1 MVRESKSR
9 NWKRSCGCLVGVL
22 SILFVGFILALWQ
35 FTREPISNA
44 TINKRVLQRL
54 ERMTGLAVSYDEAS
68 LNIPAGQYHIRNL
81 RLSDPVE
88 GGATFLQIEDVYA
101 KVKPWELLLEP
112 EANISSVILKRP
124 TALDFEYSANSLKL
138 GTRTQI
144 LVDAVKAA
152 QPPGTSTAELLPF
165 DNLDIRDVELAFSE
179 AESIFPD
186 DRPPTATLRLTGD
199 MHVENRPGNNL
210 AFDFEGM
217 AAGVLSPADDSST
230 TGSMAMGV
238 KGQLEIDPGKQFTL
252 SGSVQELALYDL
264 FRAHQGGSLLGRGL
278 EFDLSSSSTETIRSV
293 AATINME
300 NLSTADPITDFM
312 LTDENMAFVLVFDQ
326 DTSGGVTRIDRA
338 ALRSDGAV
346 LSVNGTAG
354 MENRAPWYELAVAG
368 SALDAEYRAILKRF
382 LPDGWDLD
390 PTQGQLAYDI
400 NVSVRNGELGRLDG
414 LVQTRGV
421 NLRTPSLPASLRN
434 LFGDVQFGADSITF
448 SDVTADYGG
457 ARLALDGRFVGDPW
471 QDKSGKLDMNWTAIV
486 DVENLLRLHGG
497 RLTSGGDI
505 AASGQISGRGTW
517 EQEVDLRQRDA
528 SGVPA
533 VEGGFNFENIT
544 LNHPLLPGRVT
555 ELSGS
560 AVVDDDHIVLRNLT
574 GKLRGNEMEIDGMVQ
589 GDTFFWRDP
598 QVSASLTSR
607 LDLGQLQ
614 DYLTDEQERA
624 IDAYN
629 LSGRAETRMM
639 VSGPMA
645 DLGSHLTGVMR
656 LEDVGLDPNLSFM
669 NGRVEG
675 VRGAIRWNGQQLDL
689 QSLEGQING
698 EPLQL
703 SGLIAGN
710 KLDLKIKSP
719 GTLENVARTFP
730 ELSQF
735 MDMSGGLM
743 ADLRFVA
750 EGSNAPS
757 GSANLEQVMQQAH
770 ILMTESVKTQTFTLQ
785 GNLELNDASIRVIS
799 MPPARRENGRRI
811 PEGRVTG
818 MTGTVVVDGSTLT
831 IPAGSP
837 IRCAFSDTPNCRL
850 SGQLRLRPD
859 NLPALSIQL
868 STHETLK
875 LDTWVAGWGR
885 ELDRP
890 DRPPMTGKTF
900 ELDADIQAPRVEL
913 RGQTGGRSRGKL
925 SFRMVQNEQPRV
937 TEFHEVVVQGYAQGT
952 GRIIGSGRVESFYWR
967 PNQFPKWQANVDV
980 QSMPLETVLPA
991 VFVAPSNIRGLANG
1005 HLTVE
1010 GVGDN
1015 PLSIRGGGSV
1025 YVNNMELGRTGVIQ
1039 QLGQTTGRDLGG
1051 RLFETAQA
1059 ATFQIGNG
1067 ALSSRDIVLQ
1077 TNGLQLDMQGDYW
1090 FAANPARGT
1099 QARTI
1104 DGSLRLRLFK
1114 TVFGNLPII
1123 GQVAELAD
1131 EVTNAF
1137 LLAFRVAGPAAN
1149 PRITPVPL
1157 PMFQG
1162 A

>member
-1 MVRESKSR
+1 MDRGSKSR
-9 NWKRSCGCLVGVL
+9 NWKRSCGCLVGVF
-22 SILFVGFILALWQ
+22 FVFIVGCLAALWH
-35 FTREPISNA
+35 FTREPFSNE
-44 TINKRVLQRL
+44 TINQRVLQRL
-54 ERMTGLAVSYDEAS
+54 ERMTGLAVTYDEAS
-68 LNIPAGQYHIRNL
+68 LNFPAGQYHIRNL
-81 RLSDPVE
+81 RLSDPA
-88 GGATFLQIEDVYA
+88 GSGATLLQIEDVYA
-101 KVKPWELLLEP
+101 KVRPWELLLEP
-112 EANISSVILKRP
+112 EANISSVVLNRP

-152 QPPGTSTAELLPF
+152 QPPGTTTAELLPF
-165 DNLDIRDVELAFSE
+165 DNLEIRDVELSFSE
-179 AESIFPD
+179 AEPIIPD
-186 DRPPTATLRLTGD
+186 DRPPTATLRLMGD
-199 MHVENRPGNNL
+199 MHVENRPDNDL
-210 AFDFEGM
+210 AFDFDGV
-217 AAGVLSPADDSST
+217 AAGAFSTGGDGST
-230 TGSMAMGV
+230 TSSMAMGV
-238 KGQLEIDPGKQFTL
+238 KGQMAMAPGKHFRL
-252 SGSVQELALYDL
+252 LGSVQELALYDL

-278 EFDLSSSSTETIRSV
+278 EFDVASSSTETIRSV

-300 NLSTADPITDFM
+300 SLSTVDPMTDFS
-312 LTDENMAFVLVFDQ
+312 LTDENLALVLAFDQ
-326 DTSGGVTRIDRA
+326 DTSGGVTRIERA
-338 ALRSDGAV
+338 TLHSDGAV

-354 MENRAPWYELAVAG
+354 IKNRTPWYELAVAG

-400 NVSVRNGELGRLDG
+400 NISVRDGELGRLDG

-434 LFGDVQFGADSITF
+434 LFGDVKFGAESITF

-457 ARLALDGRFVGDPW
+457 ARLALDGQFVGDPW
-471 QDKSGKLDMNWTAIV
+471 QEKSGKLEMNWTAIV
-486 DVENLLRLHGG
+486 DVEKLLRLHGDQF
-497 RLTSGGDI
+497 TSSGDV

-517 EQEVDLRQRDA
+517 EQTVNLGKREA

-533 VEGGFNFENIT
+533 VEGGFDFENVT
-544 LNHPLLPGRVT
+544 LSHPLLPGRVS

-560 AVVDDDHIVLRNLT
+560 AVVDDDHILLRNLT

-589 GDTFFWRDP
+589 GDRFFWRDP
-598 QVSASLTSR
+598 QVSASLVSR
-607 LDLGQLQ
+607 LDLGHLEG
-614 DYLTDEQERA
+614 YLTAEQEGA

-629 LSGRAETRMM
+629 LSGRAETRMT
-639 VSGPMA
+639 VSGPLTN
-645 DLGSHLTGVMR
+645 LGSHLTGVMW
-656 LEDVGLDPNLSFM
+656 LEDVGFDPNLAFM
-669 NGRVEG
+669 NGRIEG
-675 VRGAIRWNGQQLDL
+675 VRGAIRWNGHQLEL
-689 QSLEGQING
+689 QDLEGQING
-698 EPLQL
+698 EPM
-703 SGLIAGN
+703 GLNGIIAAN
-710 KLDLKIKSP
+710 KLDLSINYP
-719 GTLENVARTFP
+719 GTLENVSRTFP
-730 ELSQF
+730 ELSKLLE
-735 MDMSGGLM
+735 MSGGVV
-743 ADLRFVA
+743 ADLRFMA
-750 EGSNAPS
+750 ENPNLPS
-757 GSANLEQVMQQAH
+757 GAGNLNSVMQQAH
-770 ILMTESVKTQTFTLQ
+770 QLITESVKNQTFTLQ
-785 GNLELNDASIRVIS
+785 GDLNLSDADLRVVS
-799 MPPARRENGRRI
+799 MPPARTENGKRI
-811 PEGRVTG
+811 PEGRVAG
-818 MTGTVVVDGSTLT
+818 MTGKIIVEGSSLT
-831 IPAGSP
+831 IPADSP
-837 IRCAFSDTPNCRL
+837 IKCAFSETPDCRL
-850 SGQLRLRPD
+850 SGQLTLRPG
-859 NLPALSIQL
+859 NFPTLTIQI

-875 LDTWVAGWGR
+875 LDTWVAGWGK
-885 ELDRP
+885 ELKRP
-890 DRPPMTGKTF
+890 DQPPMTDKTF
-900 ELDADIQAPRVEL
+900 SLDAEIQAPRVEL

-925 SFRMVQNEQPRV
+925 SFRMAQNDQPRV
-937 TEFHEVVVQGYAQGT
+937 TEFHEIVVQGYAQGT
-952 GRIIGSGRVESFYWR
+952 GRIIGSGRIESFYWR
-967 PNQFPKWQANVDV
+967 PNQFPRWQANVDV
-980 QSMPLETVLPA
+980 QSMPLETMLSA

-1010 GVGDN
+1010 GTGGN

-1025 YVNNMELGRTGVIQ
+1025 YVNNMELGRTAVIQ

-1090 FAANPARGT
+1090 FAANPGRGT

-1137 LLAFRVAGPAAN
+1137 LLAFRVTGPAAN